1 MGIKYVIISSSSL
14 SLVMTT
20 NHLINSIVYEIQCI
34 NPEETLDHAKV
45 KKASQKIVSLVEEYQ
60 SYQTK
65 KPTRWRASD

>member
-1 MGIKYVIISSSSL
+1 
-14 SLVMTT
+14 MTT

-34 NPEETLDHAKV
+34 NPEETLDHDKV